1 MRWLELF
8 ILAATAPTPMIRAL
22 FVPDT
27 ATGTADRVNY
37 FVYDPLLFSGFT
49 ACGEKWSNMHSFKH
63 SHFPLAYAAF
73 GVHPWRV
80 RDASSAE
87 VFFVPVPVD
96 ALGYGHCSGN
106 ATQHILDMISVLE
119 QQQFYHKKRHFLI
132 AADFT
137 SFLLVKQIR
146 GLAPHI
152 VIAKMTFPGMDH
164 TELMP
169 CTFSPGYLTFYGLV
183 KASNWWAG
191 SVENKK
197 NATVYPSEDAIYRRL
212 ETFITFVGQLDGRSN
227 YGDRVALMKSNGSF
241 HHPVFIIAPHHV
253 IRNGSF
259 NFKEVHIPNCKG
271 NAHDRCRHRFK
282 WRETLSVYE
291 TSAFSLNLRGDSAG
305 SDRWM
310 NSLMA
315 LCIPVAVGD
324 RREVLDWLP
333 FAHAIAWE
341 EIIVRIERNTFRNDP
356 VKALSDHLEGFTEKD
371 ILRFRK
377 QIFSYLPHFD
387 WGIPGSMMATNFLI
401 SAKAVKCGSSL

>member
-1 MRWLELF
+1 MRWLQLF
-8 ILAATAPTPMIRAL
+8 IFAAAAHPPMVQAL

-27 ATGTADRVNY
+27 ATGNADRINY

-49 ACGEKWSNMHSFKH
+49 TCGDKWSYLHSFKH
-63 SHFPLAYAAF
+63 SHFPLAYAALD
-73 GVHPWRV
+73 VHPWKV
-80 RDASSAE
+80 LDASNAE

-119 QQQFYHKKRHFLI
+119 QQQFYHKRRHFLV

-146 GLAPHI
+146 ELAPHI
-152 VIAKMTFPGMDH
+152 VIAKMTFPGIDH

-169 CTFSPGYLTFYGLV
+169 CTFSPGYLTYYTLV
-183 KASNWWAG
+183 KASIYWAN
-191 SVENKK
+191 SVENVKS
-197 NATVYPSEDAIYRRL
+197 AVVYPTEDAIYRRM
-212 ETFITFVGQLDGRSN
+212 ETFITFVGQLDSRLH

-241 HHPVFIIAPHHV
+241 HHPVLITAPPHV
-253 IRNGSF
+253 IRKELF
-259 NFKEVHIPNCKG
+259 NFQEVHIPSCEG
-271 NAHDRCRHRFK
+271 NTHDRCRHRFK
-282 WRETLSVYE
+282 WREILRFYE
-291 TSAFSLNLRGDSAG
+291 NSTFSLNLRGDSAG

-310 NSLMA
+310 NSLIA

-341 EIIVRIERNTFRNDP
+341 EIIVRIERNTFRSDP
-356 VKALSDHLEGFTEKD
+356 VKALSDHLEKFTEED
-371 ILRFRK
+371 VRRLRK
-377 QIFSYLPHFD
+377 QIFSLLPHID